1 MSEILKRGG
10 ELLIPSRSKFQL
22 KHFVIGQ
29 HPTPA
34 MKWKQLVIEAQVLF
48 DNIKIAEIELQ
59 IRRKKIE
66 KLKTGD
72 EVAQLKAKKLE
83 IQMQGYERLIE
94 ASKIEFSY
102 LEEIAQGMPSFS
114 LQDIEENQ
122 KEYWSLR
129 LKIQSDVDTVAS
141 QSGISAGNVTS
152 MLNAGLI
159 EWSPKEINA
168 ISNL

>member
-1 MSEILKRGG
+1 MSEILKRG
-10 ELLIPSRSKFQL
+10 EQLLVPSRSKFQL
-22 KHFVIGQ
+22 QHFVIGQ
-29 HPTPA
+29 HPTAA
-34 MKWKQLVIEAQVLF
+34 MQWRQLVIEAQVLF
-48 DNIKIAEIELQ
+48 DNIRIAEIELQ

-102 LEEIAQGMPSFS
+102 LEEIAQSMPSFS

-159 EWSPKEINA
+159 EWSPKEVNA